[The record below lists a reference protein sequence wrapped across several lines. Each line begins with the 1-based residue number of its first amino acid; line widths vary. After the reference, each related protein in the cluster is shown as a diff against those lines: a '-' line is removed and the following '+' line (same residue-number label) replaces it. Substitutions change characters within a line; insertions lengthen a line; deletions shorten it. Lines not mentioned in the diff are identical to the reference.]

1 MKSLLYLTLT
11 LSAVL
16 SSVCASSTPFDTT
29 TLSAPDGSISATFVS
44 FGGTLTSLLVRNKDG
59 GLADVVPGYDDNSRL
74 LTDPGHPVMNALV
87 GRYANRIK
95 NGTFSIPITKD
106 PQPVGPNVY
115 HTPRNDHNGE
125 VRFRLREA
133 SGETDFCGQV
143 TLHGGI
149 YGWDRRNWTLV
160 SASPTSVTYQ
170 HIDTA
175 DEGFP
180 GTVTV
185 TATHTVSNGGIL
197 RTAVNTTATEKTPI
211 MLTQHIYWNLDGF
224 QYGSDD
230 ILGHELHI
238 PEGERVI
245 EVDGD
250 AVPTGVLIPVPGTHF
265 DFRKA
270 RRIGAAFEADPQFQG
285 YDNAWVYGSKNG
297 RTALWSRLS
306 GIRVDITTDQ
316 PAVQVYTASLNMP
329 RKLVHGGPGKQ
340 YGARS
345 TVAIEQEGWLD
356 AINTPEWGV
365 DQICESTDDAG
376 REFRWNTEY
385 RFSVLR

>member
-1 MKSLLYLTLT
+1 MHASNYLLLAL
-11 LSAVL
+11 LAAL
-16 SSVCASSTPFDTT
+16 SSVCATSSPFDTM
-29 TLSAPDGSISATFVS
+29 TLAAPDGSISATFVA
-44 FGGTLTSLLVRNKDG
+44 FGGTLTSLLVHNKDG
-59 GLADVVPGYDDNSRL
+59 GLADVVPGYDDPSRL
-74 LTDPGHPVMNALV
+74 LTDPGHPVLNALV

-95 NGTFSIPITKD
+95 NGTFSIPVTKD
-106 PQPVGPNVY
+106 PQPPAPNVY
-115 HTPRNDHNGE
+115 HTPRNDHNGAHPE
-125 VRFRLREA
+125 LTCA
-133 SGETDFCGQV
+133 KV

-170 HIDTA
+170 HVDRA

-180 GTVTV
+180 GTVVV
-185 TATHTVSNGGIL
+185 TATHTLSDGGIL
-197 RTAVNTTATEKTPI
+197 RTAVHASATEKTPI

-224 QYGSDD
+224 EYGSDD

-238 PEGERVI
+238 PEGRRVI

-250 AVPTGVLIPVPGTHF
+250 AVPTGRLIPVEGTHF
-265 DFRKA
+265 DFRDA
-270 RRIGAAFEADPQFQG
+270 RRIGAAFEADPHFQG
-285 YDNAWVYGSKNG
+285 FDNAWVYGAGAGGG

-306 GIRVDITTDQ
+306 GIRLDISTDQ

-329 RKLVHGGPGKQ
+329 RKAAHGGASRR

-365 DQICESTDDAG
+365 DQIYDPE
-376 REFRWNTEY
+376 REFGWSTEY
-385 RFSVLR
+385 RFSVLGS